1 MTLRTAWI
9 EYRDAVRAFSP
20 PARLFL
26 LATLLTWASHGV
38 AQVLFNLFLVEAG
51 YREAFVGR
59 AISLTGLGLA
69 LTALPAGMLA
79 ERWGHRRT
87 LILGAVIE
95 GIGMLARALAPTPGI
110 IAAASF
116 ASGSG
121 QAMLAIAAAPFL
133 SEHSTTRE
141 RTHLFSTFFAIELV
155 AGVFGS
161 FAGGALPKL
170 LQSLPQP
177 LAPDLLHA
185 YRWTLC
191 FGAGLAVCAAFP
203 IARIGAA
210 RGAGHSS
217 EVYRP
222 ARGDTRL
229 LAQIAINFFLIG
241 AGAGLVIPFMNL
253 YFAQRFQCSSA
264 QIGSFFSLAQLLTA
278 VAAMSAPVLAGRFG
292 RLRTATVLQL
302 MSLPFLVTMGAESRL
317 DIAVAAFCMRATLM
331 QASSPLLVS
340 FVMETLP
347 AGLRARSTSI
357 NNLVWN
363 IGWAVSATLAGWI
376 IERFGYAVPFYI
388 TAALY
393 AVATVY
399 FYLAFRRRGESTTP
413 LVTGSPSQDPGTRVD
428 GPFTE

>member
-1 MTLRTAWI
+1 MTMRTAWI
-9 EYRDAVRAFSP
+9 EYRDAVRAFSR

-26 LATLLTWASHGV
+26 VATLLTWASHGV
-38 AQVLFNLFLVEAG
+38 AQVLFNLYLVEAG
-51 YREAFVGR
+51 YRAAFVGR

-69 LTALPAGMLA
+69 LTALPAGILA
-79 ERWGHRRT
+79 ERWGQQRT
-87 LILGAVIE
+87 MVLGVALE
-95 GIGMLARALAPTPGI
+95 GLGMLVRALAPTPEV

-116 ASGSG
+116 VSGSG

-133 SEHSTTRE
+133 SEHSTARE
-141 RTHLFSTFFAIELV
+141 RTHLFSTFFAVELV
-155 AGVFGS
+155 AGVAGS

-170 LQSLPQP
+170 FRGLPHF
-177 LAPDLLHA
+177 APDLLHA

-191 FGAGLAVCAAFP
+191 LGGALAICAALP
-203 IARIGAA
+203 IARIGGA
-210 RGAGHSS
+210 RGTDHAA
-217 EVYRP
+217 EAPRP
-222 ARGDTRL
+222 RRGDAGL

-264 QIGSFFSLAQLLTA
+264 QIGTFFSLAQLLTA
-278 VAAMSAPVLAGRFG
+278 VAAMSAPVIAGRFG

-302 MSLPFLVTMGAESRL
+302 MSLPFLVTLGAESRL

-347 AGLRARSTSI
+347 AGLRSRSTSI

-363 IGWAVSATLAGWI
+363 IGWAASATLAGWI

-388 TAALY
+388 TATLY
-393 AVATVY
+393 AVATIY
-399 FYLAFRRRGESTTP
+399 FYLAFRRRGTRAAARAIQVP
-413 LVTGSPSQDPGTRVD
+413 PQDPGTRGD
-428 GPFTE
+428 GPFAE

>member
-1 MTLRTAWI
+1 MSARPAWN
-9 EYRDAVRAFSP
+9 EYRDAVRAFSR

-38 AQVLFNLFLVEAG
+38 AQVLFNLYLVEAG
-51 YREAFVGR
+51 YRAAFVGR

-69 LTALPAGMLA
+69 LTALPAGVLA
-79 ERWGHRRT
+79 ERWGQQRT
-87 LILGAVIE
+87 LVLGAVLE
-95 GIGMLARALAPTPGI
+95 GLSMLARAVAPTPGI

-133 SEHSTTRE
+133 SEHSTARE

-155 AGVFGS
+155 AGVAGS

-170 LQSLPQP
+170 LQSLPHP
-177 LAPDLLHA
+177 FTLDLLHA

-191 FGAGLAVCAAFP
+191 LGGAIAVCAAFP
-203 IARIGAA
+203 ILRIGGVRGSDHAA
-210 RGAGHSS
+210 EATRPRG
-217 EVYRP
+217 
-222 ARGDTRL
+222 GDAAL
-229 LAQIAINFFLIG
+229 LAPIAVNFFLIG

-264 QIGSFFSLAQLLTA
+264 QIGTFFSMAQLLTA
-278 VAAMSAPVLAGRFG
+278 VAAMSAPVIAGRFG
-292 RLRTATVLQL
+292 RLRTVTALQL
-302 MSLPFLVTMGAESRL
+302 MSLPFLVTLGAESRL
-317 DIAVAAFCMRATLM
+317 DIAVAAFCVRATLM
-331 QASSPLLVS
+331 QAASPLLVS

-347 AGLRARSTSI
+347 ADLRARSTSI

-399 FYLAFRRRGESTTP
+399 FYLAFHRRGTP
-413 LVTGSPSQDPGTRVD
+413 SPARAVPVPAQDPGTRGD

>member
-1 MTLRTAWI
+1 MTLGSAWI
-9 EYRDAVRAFSP
+9 EYRDAVRAFSR

-59 AISLTGLGLA
+59 AVSLTGLGLA
-69 LTALPAGMLA
+69 LTALPAGILA
-79 ERWGHRRT
+79 ERWGHRPT
-87 LILGAVIE
+87 LIMGAALE
-95 GIGMLARALAPTPGI
+95 GAAMLVRALAPTPGI

-116 ASGSG
+116 AAGSG

-133 SEHSTTRE
+133 SEHSTARE

-155 AGVFGS
+155 AGVVGS

-170 LQSLPQP
+170 LQNLPHP

-191 FGAGLAVCAAFP
+191 LGAALAICAAFP
-203 IARIGAA
+203 ITRIGAA
-210 RGAGHSS
+210 RGADHSADT
-217 EVYRP
+217 YRP
-222 ARGDTRL
+222 GRGDSRL

-253 YFAQRFQCSSA
+253 YFAQRFLCSSA
-264 QIGSFFSLAQLLTA
+264 QIGTFFSLAQLLTA
-278 VAAMSAPVLAGRFG
+278 VAAMSAPVIAGRFG

-302 MSLPFLVTMGAESRL
+302 MSLPFLVTLGAESRL

-399 FYLAFRRRGESTTP
+399 FYLAFRRRGEASGVRATE
-413 LVTGSPSQDPGTRVD
+413 VSSQDPGTRVD